1 MCSPSAKDNVI
12 SLGWLSQLPTILT
25 TFISVSN
32 LFGISFGVHIFDV
45 PMTSDSLYYISKE
58 KVKSILTH
66 VNTVTNNVK
75 ADVSKAYSKS
85 SSLELKR

>member
-25 TFISVSN
+25 TFISASN
-32 LFGISFGVHIFDV
+32 LFGISFGVYIFDV

-66 VNTVTNNVK
+66 VNTVK